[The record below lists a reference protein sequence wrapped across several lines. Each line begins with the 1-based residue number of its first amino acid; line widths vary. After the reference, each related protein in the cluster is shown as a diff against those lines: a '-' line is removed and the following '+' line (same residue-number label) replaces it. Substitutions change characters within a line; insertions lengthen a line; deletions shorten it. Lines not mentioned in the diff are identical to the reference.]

1 MGLSGDLKRLAI
13 EYKRDPSGQYYRNLD
28 KMLTLYK
35 TGKTTKQE
43 VLAHVQSWAT
53 KDD

>member
-13 EYKRDPSGQYYRNLD
+13 EYKRDPSGQYYRNLE
-28 KMLTLYK
+28 KMLNLYT

-43 VLAHVQSWAT
+43 VLAYVQRWALG
-53 KDD
+53 K

>member
-28 KMLTLYK
+28 KMLSLYK
-35 TGKTTKQE
+35 TGKTTKSE
-43 VLAHVQSWAT
+43 VLAHVRAWAE
-53 KDD
+53 KE